1 MTNDQTGTATGTVAR
16 NRATI
21 AEVAEAAGV
30 SRTTVSHVISG
41 NRPVAQ
47 TTRERVEDA
56 IKELGFRPN
65 GLARSLRVRRSNT
78 VALII
83 PDITNPYYPVLA
95 RGLDDA
101 LSGHRTL
108 ICNTDATR
116 SRESDF
122 AADAFD
128 RHVDGMVLV
137 AFQIG
142 APDLREIIDSGLPV
156 VSIGASIDDPRV
168 DVVLTDD
175 EHGAFE
181 AARYLIE
188 RGHRRIG
195 MIGGA
200 EGPGHRRAAGFRRAL
215 DEGGLPPDPAL
226 TALAEWNRVG
236 GQEAMLRL
244 IALEDRPT
252 AVFCANDLMAIG
264 AMDVARD
271 AGLSIPGDLALVG
284 YDDIEAATLVNP
296 PLTTV
301 ENPAYEAGQAAGTL
315 LLDRMTGRFA
325 GVKREVVLR
334 ARLVERGS
342 S

>member
-1 MTNDQTGTATGTVAR
+1 MTGNPAGDGAGTR
-16 NRATI
+16 RATI
-21 AEVAEAAGV
+21 AEVADVAGV

-47 TTRERVEDA
+47 ATRTRVEGA

-65 GLARSLRVRRSNT
+65 GLARSLRARRSDT

-116 SRESDF
+116 TRERDF

-128 RHVDGMVLV
+128 RHVDGIVLV

-142 APDLREIIDSGLPV
+142 ATDLREIIDSGLPI

-168 DVVLTDD
+168 DAVLTDD

-188 RGHRRIG
+188 RGHRTIG

-200 EGPGHRRAAGFRRAL
+200 EGPGGTRAAGYRRAL
-215 DEGGLPPDPAL
+215 DEAGLTWNPGW
-226 TALAEWNRVG
+226 TAIAEWTRHG
-236 GQEAMLRL
+236 GQEAMRRL
-244 IALEDRPT
+244 LGSEDRPS

-271 AGLSIPGDLALVG
+271 AGIAIPGELALVG

-301 ENPAYEAGQAAGTL
+301 VNPAYEAGQAAGGL
-315 LLDRMTGRFA
+315 LLDRMTGRY
-325 GVKREVVLR
+325 GGGRREVVLR